1 MFDKQTPGK
10 QSVETNWISTD
21 SAQGQCMIG
30 ACWRSCTVT
39 SAPHTPLQ
47 VQSQSNSSEGA
58 LSSLEEVK
66 SKFQKCSPWSLIIIG
81 FIYFFSMTSWEV
93 YFLTLMLVM
102 LIFEIFTIYSGSC
115 RPGQAEQ
122 PTAGAE
128 GPRGEGAEGGEGA
141 AREGVGRV
149 QNENSL
155 LWIRGETSAV

>member
-39 SAPHTPLQ
+39 SAPHTSLQ

-66 SKFQKCSPWSLIIIG
+66 STFQKPWSLMIG
-81 FIYFFSMTSWEV
+81 FIYFLSLTSWEV

-115 RPGQAEQ
+115 WPGQAEQ
-122 PTAGAE
+122 PAAGAE
-128 GPRGEGAEGGEGA
+128 GPRGEGVEGGEGA

-155 LWIRGETSAV
+155 LWIRGETSAI